1 MAKVRI
7 FTYEEETHLKD
18 LRLYYEVTL
27 EDLNDFYT
35 KEEIEKFQAQE
46 QKGIDPD
53 YVDDEEF
60 LHYLEEKHENLIKRD
75 GCYA

>member
-35 KEEIEKFQAQE
+35 KEEIAKFQAQE
-46 QKGIDPD
+46 QKGIDPKD
-53 YVDDEEF
+53 RAIF
-60 LHYLEEKHENLIKRD
+60 L
-75 GCYA
+75 